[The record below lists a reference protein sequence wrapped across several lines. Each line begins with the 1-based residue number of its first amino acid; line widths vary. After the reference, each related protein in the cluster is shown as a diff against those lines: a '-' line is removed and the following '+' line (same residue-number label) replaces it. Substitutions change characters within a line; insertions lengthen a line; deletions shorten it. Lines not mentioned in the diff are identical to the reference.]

1 MVDRFP
7 DLFEYNRRWAAERL
21 SEDPEFFDRL
31 WAIQTPDLLWIGCAD
46 SRVPANQIVG
56 LAPGELFVHRNV
68 ANVVPPDDINCVSVI
83 QYAVEVLKIKHII
96 ITGHYACGGVL
107 AALRSDP
114 LPQPLDTWI
123 DHVREVRDAHQ
134 EELDALGEERD
145 RWYRLCE
152 LNVLAQVAHVAEL
165 PTVRAAW
172 DRGQALDVHGW
183 IYDLHDGLLRDLGVT
198 VGNP

>member
-1 MVDRFP
+1 MDRFP
-7 DLFEYNRRWAAERL
+7 KLFAHNRSWAAARL
-21 SEDPEFFDRL
+21 REDPEYFERL
-31 WAIQTPDLLWIGCAD
+31 CAIQTPDHLWIGCAD

-68 ANVVPPDDINCVSVI
+68 ANVVPPDDANCVSVI
-83 QYAVEVLKIKHII
+83 QYAVDVLRIKHIM
-96 ITGHYACGGVL
+96 ITGHYSCGGVL

-114 LPQPLDTWI
+114 LPQPLDAWI
-123 DHVREVRDAHQ
+123 DHVRAVRDRHR
-134 EELDALGEERD
+134 EELDALTEERD

-152 LNVLAQVAHVAEL
+152 LNVLAQVLSVAAL

-172 DRGQALDVHGW
+172 DRGQSLDVHGW

-198 VGNP
+198 VGGPG